1 MRFNI
6 WDLDVYMAKI
16 LVVEDDQF
24 LRDLYSELLTE
35 EGYSVELASDGEE
48 GYHKANGGG
57 FDLVLLD
64 IMLPKIDGLEVL
76 RRLKA
81 NPPKVNNGPVVLL
94 TNLGQDAIIKE
105 GFSLG
110 ATGYIIKSAMTP
122 DQVLTEVKVFLKKN

>member
-1 MRFNI
+1 
-6 WDLDVYMAKI
+6 MARL

-24 LRDLYSELLTE
+24 LRDLYNELLTE
-35 EGYSVELASDGEE
+35 EGYSVDLAGDGEE
-48 GYHKANGGG
+48 GYTKASRGG
-57 FDLVLLD
+57 FDLILLD

-76 RRLKA
+76 RRLK
-81 NPPKVNNGPVVLL
+81 NSPPKTPNGPVVLL

>member
-1 MRFNI
+1 MSR
-6 WDLDVYMAKI
+6 I

-24 LRDLYSELLTE
+24 LRDLYNELLTE
-35 EGYSVELASDGEE
+35 EGYTVELAGNGEDGHE
-48 GYHKANGGG
+48 KASAGG
-57 FDLVLLD
+57 FDLILLD

-81 NPPKVNNGPVVLL
+81 HPAKAANGPIVLL

-122 DQVLTEVKVFLKKN
+122 DQVLSEVKVFLKKN